1 LERAVEST
9 RHERKQVAAAAGAGL
24 ILRHGERLR
33 IVDEGGGQTGDVVA
47 YSVDGLQRLSNGRTF
62 DYGGRIHVSTGDLL
76 WSDRS
81 EPMLAIVAD
90 DAGRHDFLFAACSA
104 EMYRIQYRHAGYHAN
119 CTDNLAAAL
128 RELGLQPDPLPTPL
142 NLFMRVDVA
151 DDGRLVFGV
160 PSSRPGDAIVLRAE
174 MDLVVALSS
183 CPAATCNGGAPARPL
198 AYEILRDDPPE
209 SHR

>member
-1 LERAVEST
+1 METT
-9 RHERKQVAAAAGAGL
+9 RHERRQVAAAGGAGL
-24 ILRHGERLR
+24 VLRRGERLR
-33 IVDEGGGQTGDVVA
+33 VIDEGGGQTGDLVA

-62 DYGGRIHVSTGDLL
+62 DYAGRIHVSTGDLL

-104 EMYRIQYRHAGYHAN
+104 EMYRLQYRHAGYHAN
-119 CTDNLAAAL
+119 CTDNLAAAV

-151 DDGRLVFGV
+151 DGGRLVFGP
-160 PSSRPGDAIVLRAE
+160 PSSRAGDAIVLRAE

-183 CPAATCNGGAPARPL
+183 CPASTCNGGAPARPL
-198 AYEILRDDPPE
+198 AYEILHDDHPE